1 MVTSTMQS
9 QVSRGKI
16 NPADLRICNPP
27 KGCLDCLAAS
37 ALAAEL
43 TADQL
48 ATLFDKVQVRKPAKK
63 EVLVSQGD
71 CDDHLYAV
79 AAGEFEVSRKGARGQ
94 EILGK
99 LGPGTTAG
107 ELAFLDGGVPRT
119 ASIEA
124 ATDGCCVI
132 TLRRE
137 DLESLLFV
145 DPSLVYQV
153 MRAIVRSVHRTAGK
167 MEAVYSDLMHDIS
180 G

>member
-1 MVTSTMQS
+1 MEN

-37 ALAAEL
+37 ALAREL

-48 ATLFDKVQVRKPAKK
+48 TTLFDKVQVRKPAKK
-63 EVLVSQGD
+63 EVLVSEGD
-71 CDDHLYAV
+71 CDDHLYVV
-79 AAGEFEVSRKGARGQ
+79 AAGEFEVSRKGARGR
-94 EILGK
+94 EILGR
-99 LGPGTTAG
+99 LGPGTMAG
-107 ELAFLDGGVPRT
+107 ELAFLDGGLPRT

-137 DLESLLFV
+137 DLEALLVV
-145 DPSLVYQV
+145 DPSLVYKV
-153 MRAIVRSVHRTAGK
+153 MRAIVRSVHRTVGK
-167 MEAVYSDLMHDIS
+167 LDAVYSGLVHEIA
-180 G
+180 GK